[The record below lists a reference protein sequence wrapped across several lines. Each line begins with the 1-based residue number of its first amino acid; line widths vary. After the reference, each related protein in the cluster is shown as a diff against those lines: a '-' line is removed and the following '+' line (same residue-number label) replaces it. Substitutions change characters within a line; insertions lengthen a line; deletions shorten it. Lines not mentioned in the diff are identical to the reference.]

1 MKMMFLSSLLFVS
14 GGDVLLACSLKNY
27 TLYVERHECGHCM
40 AINTTMFSRMCFTQF
55 PG

>member
-1 MKMMFLSSLLFVS
+1 MMFLSSLLFVS
-14 GGDVLLACSLKNY
+14 GDFLLACSLKNY

-40 AINTTMFSRMCFTQF
+40 AINTTMCSRMYFTQF